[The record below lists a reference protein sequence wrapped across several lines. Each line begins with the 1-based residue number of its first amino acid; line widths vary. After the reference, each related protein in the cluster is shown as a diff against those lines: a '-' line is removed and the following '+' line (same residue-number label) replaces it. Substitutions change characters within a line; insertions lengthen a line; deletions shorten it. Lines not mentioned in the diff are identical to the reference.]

1 MNNLDRLVGVKVFGW
16 SIVTDSDG
24 EPIWSNDCGTPLAFQ
39 YASAP
44 VKFGPNF
51 STEIAAAWEVVRKL
65 RDVKHTEPEW
75 NERWDWAFAIHSP
88 QHCQHWATFYKCGPG
103 DIVKDDSKVI
113 ATACGGT
120 EGEAICRAA
129 LLAVGVPES
138 EIQEAMR

>member
-1 MNNLDRLVGVKVFGW
+1 MSKLDRLVGVKVFGW

-51 STEIAAAWEVVRKL
+51 STDIAAAWEVVEHLRKQ
-65 RDVKHTEPEW
+65 T
-75 NERWDWAFAIHSP
+75 
-88 QHCQHWATFYKCGPG
+88 
-103 DIVKDDSKVI
+103 KDDGTRKYLVSVVDHDDGKMECVI
-113 ATACGGT
+113 QPGRLWTMSSCANHESAQM
-120 EGEAICRAA
+120 AICLAA
-129 LLAVGVPES
+129 LRAVGVPES

>member
-51 STEIAAAWEVVRKL
+51 STEIAAAWEVVEHLRKQRSAYDKPTDPTWRVSL
-65 RDVKHTEPEW
+65 TGSGDRWICDVSDWRERLDVAACDKEP
-75 NERWDWAFAIHSP
+75 
-88 QHCQHWATFYKCGPG
+88 C
-103 DIVKDDSKVI
+103 V
-113 ATACGGT
+113 
-120 EGEAICRAA
+120 AICWAA
-129 LLAVGVPES
+129 LRAFKVPEA

>member
-16 SIVTDSDG
+16 SIVADSDG

-51 STEIAAAWEVVRKL
+51 STEIAAAWEVVRNL
-65 RDVKHTEPEW
+65 RGRRVEPYEDPWTFQIVDSFTTDVRKWSASVGTVGFRFSH
-75 NERWDWAFAIHSP
+75 
-88 QHCQHWATFYKCGPG
+88 
-103 DIVKDDSKVI
+103 
-113 ATACGGT
+113 GG
-120 EGEAICRAA
+120 EHEDECMAICLAA
-129 LLAVGVPES
+129 LRAVGVPES

>member
-1 MNNLDRLVGVKVFGW
+1 MSKLDRLVGVKVFGW

-51 STEIAAAWEVVRKL
+51 STEIAAAWEVVEHVKL
-65 RDVKHTEPEW
+65 KYREGRCCVAVSRTAAGNPDYAYDCEVC
-75 NERWDWAFAIHSP
+75 ERMYVADG
-88 QHCQHWATFYKCGPG
+88 WATNAHT
-103 DIVKDDSKVI
+103 VM
-113 ATACGGT
+113 ANARTAPMS
-120 EGEAICRAA
+120 ICLAA
-129 LLAVGVPES
+129 LRAVGVPES